1 VPETLSGMEL
11 LEQFRMRVGR
21 LVFVVDEYGVVQGLM
36 TPRDL
41 LEAITGE
48 LQPTPPPT
56 PGPTSARDDGAWL
69 LDGLM
74 PVSELRRGWT
84 SASCP
89 RRSAA
94 ATTRGRPADG
104 RVGPAADRR
113 RAHRMRGLD
122 LRGHGPRRPPHR
134 QAGFR
139 FVAPSLVQR
148 GLHVA
153 MVNYPLCP
161 SVSLAALTETV
172 RSAMPAVLAH
182 ADAALP
188 LIAAGH
194 SAGGHLAM
202 EMGLT
207 DWAARGLP
215 TVEVAGVLALSGLY
229 DLVPLARTSLN
240 ENLRLDADSAMAA
253 SPLYRAVSNGPP
265 LLLAA
270 GADETPAMREQSRR
284 MHEVWLAMGNHSAL
298 HFEPGTDHFS
308 LLQRLVEPGSALGR
322 QVDLLLEHALS

>member
-1 VPETLSGMEL
+1 MDDPEY
-11 LEQFRMRVGR
+11 
-21 LVFVVDEYGVVQGLM
+21 EYLKGQA
-36 TPRDL
+36 R
-41 LEAITGE
+41 
-48 LQPTPPPT
+48 
-56 PGPTSARDDGAWL
+56 PGFPALFA
-69 LDGLM
+69 
-74 PVSELRRGWT
+74 EFE
-84 SASCP
+84 
-89 RRSAA
+89 RRSEDAV
-94 ATTRGRPADG
+94 RE
-104 RVGPAADRR
+104 GPCT
-113 RAHRMRGLD
+113 LD
-122 LRGHGPRRPPHR
+122 LRYGIGERCTFDFFDAGLRARGVLVYLHPGYWQWRDK
-134 QAGFR
+134 AGFR

>member
-1 VPETLSGMEL
+1 MDDPEYEYLKGQARPGFPALFAEFEQRSAEAVRQGPCTLDL
-11 LEQFRMRVGR
+11 H
-21 LVFVVDEYGVVQGLM
+21 YGV
-36 TPRDL
+36 
-41 LEAITGE
+41 GE
-48 LQPTPPPT
+48 RCTFDFFD
-56 PGPTSARDDGAWL
+56 A
-69 LDGLM
+69 
-74 PVSELRRGWT
+74 
-84 SASCP
+84 
-89 RRSAA
+89 
-94 ATTRGRPADG
+94 
-104 RVGPAADRR
+104 
-113 RAHRMRGLD
+113 
-122 LRGHGPRRPPHR
+122 GPRARGVLVYLHAGYWQWR
-134 QAGFR
+134 DKAGFR

-229 DLVPLARTSLN
+229 DVVPLAQTSLN

-298 HFEPGTDHFS
+298 HFEPGADHFS